1 MRKLL
6 FILLFITSI
15 VNAQTFTQTGKVY
28 GINNNGVSGVR
39 VMLYKR
45 TSTVTSST
53 AVKVYST
60 HNGNGNTGQYAAYPA
75 SVTEMDK
82 CFNTAYSNTVL
93 KWSGNITAST
103 SLNWTYWQLISSA
116 GATVPN
122 NGEYFSTEVTGTFIP
137 AVSGTYSFGINS
149 DDGSDLIINGT
160 LVTSY
165 YGGHG
170 MSGPIYGNITLTAG
184 TQYTFKARMQEYGGG
199 EGLAVVWKRPGQ
211 TSYSLQTSELGV
223 VTTSAW
229 TLDTS
234 YITNS
239 TGDYSISRTSPAGT
253 EFRITLDTL
262 SIPSP
267 QLIDASDNSS
277 LILSKRTII
286 GPDYYRYDLN
296 SSSNFTVSDIYLQI
310 QKRNGKVWSMPTY
323 RILTSTEFSTI
334 RGSSVDLRTTYSGTQ
349 TTTTGT
355 LTSGTVTNFYMIR
368 TGYSN

>member
-1 MRKLL
+1 MRRLL

-15 VNAQTFTQTGKVY
+15 VNAQTFTQIGKVY
-28 GINNNGVSGVR
+28 GINNAGVNGIR
-39 VMLYKR
+39 VILYKR
-45 TSTVTSST
+45 TNTVVSST
-53 AVKVYST
+53 TVKVYST

-93 KWSGNITAST
+93 RWSGNITAST
-103 SLNWTYWQLISSA
+103 SLNWTYWQLISNA

-149 DDGSDLIINGT
+149 DDGADLLINGT

-170 MSGPIYGNITLTAG
+170 MSGYQYGSISLTAG

-253 EFRITLDTL
+253 EWRITLDTL

-267 QLIDASDNSS
+267 QLADASDNSN
-277 LILSKRTII
+277 LILTKRSII

-296 SSSNFTVSDIYLQI
+296 LNNNLTVSDIYLQI
-310 QKRNGKVWSMPTY
+310 QRRNGKTWTAPRY
-323 RILTSTEFSTI
+323 RILTSTEYNTI
-334 RGSSVDLRTTYSGTQ
+334 RASTSNLRATYPGVQTQ
-349 TTTTGT
+349 TTGT
-355 LTSGTVTNFYMIR
+355 LTSGGITNFYMIR

>member
-1 MRKLL
+1 MRILV
-6 FILLFITSI
+6 FILVFISAM
-15 VNAQTFTQTGKVY
+15 VQAQTFTQSGKVY
-28 GINNNGVSGVR
+28 GINNTGVSGVR

-45 TSTVTSST
+45 TNTVTSTTS
-53 AVKVYST
+53 VKVYST
-60 HNGNGNTGQYAAYPA
+60 HNGNGNTGQYTAYPPT
-75 SVTEMDK
+75 VTEMDRL
-82 CFNTAYSNTVL
+82 FNTAYSNTVL
-93 KWSGNITAST
+93 RWSGNIAAST
-103 SLNWTYWQLISSA
+103 SLNWTYWQLMSGA
-116 GATVPN
+116 GATIPN
-122 NGEYFSTEVTGTFIP
+122 NGEYFSAEVLGTFVP

-170 MSGPIYGNITLTAG
+170 MSGYRYGNITLTAG
-184 TQYTFKARMQEYGGG
+184 TQYSFKARMQEYGGG

-211 TSYSLQTSELGV
+211 STYSLQTSELGV

-229 TLDTS
+229 SLDTS

-239 TGDYSISRTSPAGT
+239 TGDYSISRTSPNGT
-253 EFRITLDTL
+253 EWKITLDTL

-267 QLIDASDNSS
+267 QLVDASDNSS

-296 SSSNFTVSDIYLQI
+296 LNNNFTVSDVYLQI
-310 QKRNGKVWSMPTY
+310 QKRNGKAWTAPRY
-323 RILTSTEFSTI
+323 RILTLTEYNTI
-334 RGSSVDLRTTYSGTQ
+334 RASTTDLRTTYSGTQ

-355 LTSGTVTNFYMIR
+355 LTSGGTTNFYMIR